1 MDSNVSPIKLDEDV
15 LFIESEWIGQNKIYA
30 NVPDFVRWQKE
41 KDMEIPLDILQ
52 FTNFPKPE
60 FSVNDFLAHNFP
72 RISSEIISN
81 NVACWFSK
89 NAPNDLDMQT
99 LLQRSIP
106 SPAFLAQI
114 EEAVGQAW
122 LDGAKSVVDWRI
134 NDGTTFLPL
143 WIITFWRKVER
154 LCGIQ
159 VMWNQSLKWL
169 SNEEARKQKGK
180 SAVLSGQIQTTHEL
194 LGSLQWNGKMDYCNK
209 QTSTSQLSRFLGT
222 FWLSDDHINMM
233 VEEMLRDLHI
243 ERSGDTKYIHV
254 ASLSFAHE
262 LQSVEKKLAL
272 PLSMRRKTLLHKYE
286 LRVKDGLQKL
296 YFPIHIS
303 KNHWIVGMVNFKK
316 KSIAF
321 GEDQYLIPL
330 MFDDCT
336 NQIPSR
342 SSLCYEQRFWC
353 SDQIHCIITN
363 LAQSFI

>member
-1 MDSNVSPIKLDEDV
+1 MDSNVSPIELDEDV
-15 LFIESEWIGQNKIYA
+15 LFIESEWIGQNKKYA

-180 SAVLSGQIQTTHEL
+180 LAVLSGQIQTTHEL

-272 PLSMRRKTLLHKYE
+272 PFQCAE
-286 LRVKDGLQKL
+286 KL
-296 YFPIHIS
+296 YFTNMSFASKMDFRSYTFLFIS
-303 KNHWIVGMVNFKK
+303 VKTTG
-316 KSIAF
+316 
-321 GEDQYLIPL
+321 
-330 MFDDCT
+330 
-336 NQIPSR
+336 
-342 SSLCYEQRFWC
+342 SSEWSTLKR
-353 SDQIHCIITN
+353 N
-363 LAQSFI
+363 LSHSVRINI